1 MEAATLAIVLRATA
15 DRLTAMHPDAAMSA
29 SVLRTEVQLSV
40 WDHHGV
46 YNNATV
52 GRDIN
57 SALTAV
63 AGLPLTGTRS
73 LYALRLRE
81 QLGAVTH

>member
-1 MEAATLAIVLRATA
+1 MDTAALDMVMRATA

-46 YNNATV
+46 YNNVRV
-52 GRDIN
+52 GRDIT

-63 AGLPLTGTRS
+63 AGLPLTGTRAA
-73 LYALRLRE
+73 YALRLRE
-81 QLGAVTH
+81 QLGAVTR